1 VKEPDLSLRL
11 IFASVLAA
19 AAFALPALASDKP
32 LYGPPP
38 GWVDVV
44 QIPAPPPQ
52 DGAPAIQLLLDDHQS
67 RLDRSGD
74 VTYSRRAFKVLKP
87 EGLAS
92 VKSTSII
99 WSPDTET
106 VTFHTLSIIRDGK
119 AIDLL
124 QGGKDMLVLRREA
137 NLEQASLD
145 GRLTASRQIDGLQVG
160 DILDFAYTR
169 VHNDPVVQ
177 GHSFDA
183 QRLGFTGVA
192 GRYRVV
198 ISWPKGDP
206 VQWKTTAGF
215 DDPKITEKAGRVTL
229 SLDKTDILAPKAP
242 IAAPLRFRR
251 VGLIEVSSFKTW
263 EEVSSLMAPLFEK
276 ASQLQPGS
284 PIKAEAEAIA
294 ARTTDPKARAFAALQ
309 LVEDKTRYFFL
320 GMGEGGYV
328 PAQADDTWA
337 RRFGDCKAKTALL
350 LAILRDLKVDAEP
363 VLVNLGAGDGVD
375 ELPPSL
381 AAFNHV
387 IVRVKIADKSY
398 WLDGTRTGDTNPQAM
413 QPPPHRWGLP
423 LRAEGAGLEKIVETQ
438 INVPTVDS
446 YLRLDASKGLDA
458 RAGAHMVITM
468 SGIAATSMRA
478 TAARASRADFERA
491 VRQQYSNIAGGFDID
506 EVTWKDEP
514 GPDRFTIEMTGQTD
528 IDWRTNPDL
537 GMLEYRVASASAAP
551 RLYPKREPGPNR
563 DAPYAVSYPSF
574 TRSRTEIVL
583 PDAGKGYSV
592 RGPNGTDD
600 VGGYEIVSASVL
612 EGGVARFTVN
622 QKALTPE
629 ISSADAMAAD
639 VAIRK
644 LRGVDSLVRAPTSSV
659 PVAAGSAGA
668 ALRF

>member
-1 VKEPDLSLRL
+1 MSLRL
-11 IFASVLAA
+11 ILSSVLTAA
-19 AAFALPALASDKP
+19 AVALPAFAAETP
-32 LYGPPP
+32 AYGPPP
-38 GWVDVV
+38 SWVDVAP
-44 QIPAPPPQ
+44 IPAPPPR
-52 DGAPAIQLLLDDHQS
+52 DGAPALQLLIDDHQS
-67 RLDRSGD
+67 RLDPSGD

-106 VTFHTLSIIRDGK
+106 VTLHTLSIIRDGK

-124 QGGKDMLVLRREA
+124 QGGKNLLILRRET
-137 NLEQASLD
+137 NLENASLD

-160 DILDFAYTR
+160 DVLDFAYTR

-183 QRLGFTGVA
+183 QHLGFVGVA

-198 ISWPKGDP
+198 MSWPKGAP
-206 VQWKTTAGF
+206 VQWKTTPGF
-215 DDPKITEKAGRVTL
+215 DDPKLVEKGGRVTL
-229 SLDKTDILAPKAP
+229 TLDKTDILAPKAP

-251 VGLIEVSSFKTW
+251 VGLIEVSSFKSW
-263 EEVSSLMAPLFEK
+263 NEVSKLMAPLFAK
-276 ASQLQPGS
+276 AARLAPDS
-284 PIKAEAEAIA
+284 PIKAEADAIA

-328 PAQADDTWA
+328 PAQAEDTWS

-350 LAILRDLKVDAEP
+350 LAILKALNVDAEP
-363 VLVNLGAGDGVD
+363 VLVNLGGGDGIN

-413 QPPPHRWGLP
+413 QAPPHRWGLP
-423 LRAEGAGLEKIVETQ
+423 LRADGADLEQIVETQ
-438 INVPTVDS
+438 INVPSVDT

-458 RAGAHMVITM
+458 RAGAHMVMTM
-468 SGIAATSMRA
+468 TGIAATSMRA

-491 VRQQYSNIAGGFDID
+491 IRQQYSNINGGFDID

-563 DAPYAVSYPSF
+563 EAPYAVSYPSY

-583 PDAGKGYSV
+583 PDAGKGYTV
-592 RGPNGTDD
+592 RGPNGTDT
-600 VGGYEIVSASVL
+600 VGGYELVSASVI
-612 EGGVARFTVN
+612 EAGVARFTVN
-622 QKALTPE
+622 QRSLTPE

-644 LRGVDSLVRAPTSSV
+644 LRGVDSLVRAPS
-659 PVAAGSAGA
+659 
-668 ALRF
+668 